1 MKKLQTKGRGG
12 ESQQTYQAEDLQ
24 DAEVVKEHE
33 ASREKGP
40 LEIAEG
46 LWGVS
51 TWRKRGDGEP
61 RKSDPLLLCSQG
73 VQALRS
79 QPQLRPAWCL
89 SLINDGGS

>member
-1 MKKLQTKGRGG
+1 MKNSRQRGEEG

-24 DAEVVKEHE
+24 EAEVVKEHE
-33 ASREKGP
+33 ASREKSP

-61 RKSDPLLLCSQG
+61 RGIVTHFSSFHKGC
-73 VQALRS
+73 R
-79 QPQLRPAWCL
+79 C
-89 SLINDGGS
+89 